1 MEFRPRK
8 DHYYTEYSLLKD
20 NKEIMIAQAG
30 EHISEINAIA
40 NRVVSAYIEGC
51 RAKGLLPAKYL
62 VKIESDIEQVSLKLI
77 NTLNHLDKEF
87 ESSLYHYRKT
97 VGSLLELSEPKINH
111 QNTEGYRLTKLSEP
125 DSDYNDLL
133 YTTYARSASVKEA
146 DATTKAMEDL
156 IPMFFPTSKFAK
168 TFKADLQCH

>member
-1 MEFRPRK
+1 MSESP
-8 DHYYTEYSLLKD
+8 YYTQYSTIKED
-20 NKEIMIAQAG
+20 KEILLAQAG
-30 EHISEINAIA
+30 EHISKINAIA

-62 VKIESDIEQVSLKLI
+62 VKLESDIEQVSLKLI
-77 NTLNHLDKEF
+77 NTINHLDKEF
-87 ESSLYHYRKT
+87 ERSLYHYRKT
-97 VGSLLELSEPKINH
+97 VGALLELSEPKINH

-156 IPMFFPTSKFAK
+156 IPMFFPTSRFAK
-168 TFKADLQCH
+168 TFKANLQCQ